1 MAKNGRLYATDVTLS
16 QSNKIWIRFG
26 FAEPADSV
34 AVQITA
40 WGGYVKTFTLGNLR
54 AGRFADRGQALF
66 WDRLDD
72 TSSLFPD
79 GTAVVALLV
88 DGVAQD
94 AKKFNLN

>member
-16 QSNKIWIRFG
+16 NQNQVWIRLG
-26 FAEPADSV
+26 FAEPASTV
-34 AVQITA
+34 VIQITA
-40 WGGYVKTFTLGNLR
+40 VGGYVKTFSLGDLR

-72 TSSLFPD
+72 SSNPFPD
-79 GTAVVALLV
+79 GTCVVTLLV

-94 AKKFNLN
+94 AKKFTLN